1 MPPGRTG
8 RLSLIHLTSGLG
20 WTETLDRIGRRDFQ
34 FHLSVRQ
41 QLNGDPLVGDHLLA
55 VLAPLDL
62 RQKTCGRRL
71 APTFAVNFSGDWEFV
86 AQKFGRLAGQSQ
98 FSYGR
103 RFSYNAS
110 CLPPFTKRNKKTIMT
125 TIKTLAKLDAH
136 TST

>member
-86 AQKFGRLAGQSQ
+86 AQKLGPVGWSESIQLRPSLLL
-98 FSYGR
+98 R
-103 RFSYNAS
+103 RQ
-110 CLPPFTKRNKKTIMT
+110 LPS
-125 TIKTLAKLDAH
+125 AVY
-136 TST
+136 